1 MLTLLPFQLSAL
13 LLCVHVMEK
22 WEYIPEFRQSI
33 IVTIKFQDISYVV
46 SDYQIIADEGRE
58 QNIRNLK
65 SLNTVY
71 TFTRRKMKIRAEREL
86 HVRSMYLY
94 MCSWRPPRRMCGE
107 VYSPGVRPRPESR
120 AVSNSGLRT
129 IAPRWNKF
137 SMLVTLS
144 IWAPTCCVERS
155 A

>member
-1 MLTLLPFQLSAL
+1 M
-13 LLCVHVMEK
+13 HVIEK
-22 WEYIPEFRQSI
+22 CEYIPEFRQSI

-58 QNIRNLK
+58 QNSRNLK

-94 MCSWRPPRRMCGE
+94 MCS
-107 VYSPGVRPRPESR
+107 
-120 AVSNSGLRT
+120 
-129 IAPRWNKF
+129 
-137 SMLVTLS
+137 
-144 IWAPTCCVERS
+144 
-155 A
+155 